1 MSALAPTL
9 VQTGLLDRIGNTP
22 LLEIRLAGR
31 DSVQVLAKAE
41 FFNPGGSVKDR
52 PALNMIRR
60 GEETGQ
66 LVPGKTLLDSTSGN
80 TGIAYAMICAAKGYP
95 VKLCLPGNAS
105 PERKQILRAYG
116 AELVLTDP
124 AEGSDGAFLVCRRI
138 YEEDPDAYFYP
149 DQYSN
154 PANWQAHFNTTGP
167 EIIDQTSGRITHFVA
182 ALGTTGT
189 FTGVTRRL
197 RRDLPFVQCIS
208 VQPAS
213 PLHGLEGTKH
223 MPSALKP
230 AIYDPNLADDNL
242 SIDTEDAYAMARR
255 LAQEEGLLVGVS
267 AAANVLAAS
276 RIAQAVADEGASGV
290 VVTILCDG
298 GQKYLSESFWND

>member
-9 VQTGLLDRIGNTP
+9 VQTELLDRIGNTP
-22 LLEIRLAGR
+22 LLEIRLASREGVR
-31 DSVQVLAKAE
+31 VFAKAE

-66 LVPGKTLLDSTSGN
+66 LVPGKILLDSTSGN
-80 TGIAYAMICAAKGYP
+80 TGIAYAMICSAKGYR
-95 VKLCLPGNAS
+95 VKLCLPANAS

-116 AELVLTDP
+116 ADLVLTE
-124 AEGSDGAFLVCRRI
+124 AGEGSDGALRVCRRI
-138 YEEDPDAYFYP
+138 YGEDPDAYFYP

-167 EIIDQTSGRITHFVA
+167 EIIEQTGGKVTHFVA

-189 FTGVTRRL
+189 FTGVARRL
-197 RRDLPFVQCIS
+197 RRDLPGIQCLS

-223 MPSALKP
+223 MASSLKP
-230 AIYDPNLADDNL
+230 AIYDPDLADENL
-242 SIDTEDAYAMARR
+242 WIETEDAYAMARR
-255 LAQEEGLLVGVS
+255 LAHEEGLLVGVS

-276 RIAQAVADEGASGV
+276 RLAERIAGQGRSGV
-290 VVTILCDG
+290 VVTVLCDG
-298 GQKYLSESFWND
+298 GQKYLSEPFWND

>member
-1 MSALAPTL
+1 MAALAPTL
-9 VQTGLLDRIGNTP
+9 VQTDLLHRIGNTP
-22 LLEIRLAGR
+22 LLDIRLASQDR
-31 DSVQVLAKAE
+31 VRVFAKAE

-52 PALNMIRR
+52 PALNMIRG

-80 TGIAYAMICAAKGYP
+80 TGIAYAMICSAKGYR

-124 AEGSDGAFLVCRRI
+124 AEGSDGAIRVCQRI
-138 YEEDPDAYFYP
+138 YQDNPDAYFYP

-167 EIIDQTSGRITHFVA
+167 EIIEQTGGGVTHFVA

-189 FTGVTRRL
+189 FTGITRRL
-197 RRDLPFVQCIS
+197 RRELPGVKCIS

-223 MPSALKP
+223 MPTALKP
-230 AIYDPNLADDNL
+230 AIYDPQLADENL
-242 SIDTEDAYAMARR
+242 WIETEDAYAMARR
-255 LAQEEGLLVGVS
+255 LAHEEGLLVGVS

-276 RIAQAVADEGASGV
+276 RIAERIADAGRSGM

>member
-9 VQTGLLDRIGNTP
+9 VQTDLLDRIGNTP
-22 LLEIRLAGR
+22 LLEIRLASCEG
-31 DSVQVLAKAE
+31 VQVFAKAE
-41 FFNPGGSVKDR
+41 FLNPGGSVKDR

-66 LVPGKTLLDSTSGN
+66 LVPGKILLDSTSGN
-80 TGIAYAMICAAKGYP
+80 TGIAYAMICSAKGYR
-95 VKLCLPGNAS
+95 VKLCLPANAS

-116 AELVLTDP
+116 ADLVLTE
-124 AEGSDGAFLVCRRI
+124 AGEGSDGALRVCRRI
-138 YEEDPDAYFYP
+138 YQQDPDAYFYP

-167 EIIDQTSGRITHFVA
+167 EIIEQTGGKVTHFVA

-189 FTGVTRRL
+189 FTGVARRL
-197 RRDLPFVQCIS
+197 RRDLPGIQCLS

-213 PLHGLEGTKH
+213 PLHGLEGAKH
-223 MPSALKP
+223 MPSSLKP
-230 AIYDPNLADDNL
+230 AIYDPDLADENL
-242 SIDTEDAYAMARR
+242 WVETEDAYAIARR

-276 RIAQAVADEGASGV
+276 RLAERIAGQGRSGV
-290 VVTILCDG
+290 VVTVLCDG
-298 GQKYLSESFWND
+298 GQKYLSEPFWND